1 MCRHC
6 QRRQFHC
13 QSLRWRVLPSKRTFH
28 SSSLAAMQVRQG
40 RLCSVAHDASI
51 HNAYVMMAGT
61 TQSSRSLTKSP
72 TACTWTKGNTQQQG
86 QRRLQ
91 EVMQVAVVQQNMR
104 LRELWSASDVPWRRL
119 CQAVQHQRMGGCF
132 YPHAQSLPASAAR
145 EHMAWHVLPGEQ
157 RRWQQHQ
164 HEYQYNPLNSNP
176 ECIVSCILYLI
187 HYTHNAHLIYLYT
200 YNLVP
205 CSHPHPHRQPHAHP
219 QTRTQPPGSSRVL
232 WGIANPQNS
241 ICAAFTAQQ
250 LRNAYFF

>member
-1 MCRHC
+1 MLCIMNVCVGIANEDNFIARVYGGVHSI
-6 QRRQFHC
+6 QAP
-13 QSLRWRVLPSKRTFH
+13 SLLCKCGRGVCVRWLT
-28 SSSLAAMQVRQG
+28 
-40 RLCSVAHDASI
+40 AHLYTMRM
-51 HNAYVMMAGT
+51 YVMMAGT

-72 TACTWTKGNTQQQG
+72 TTCTWTKGNTQQQG

-232 WGIANPQNS
+232 
-241 ICAAFTAQQ
+241 
-250 LRNAYFF
+250 